1 MKRLLFPLVLV
12 LFLADFSFAQL
23 RFSEG
28 EVLVLSRHVWRGEQ
42 LGNDIAIEPSVT
54 VESGRFS
61 FNVWAA
67 LTPNNSYSEVDLIP
81 SVAFKH
87 FSVTLLNYYNPD
99 PEESNQYFNL
109 KKGESRHSL
118 ELSFDNYSIDEHKFK
133 WMVGTFLLGDK
144 SEDTGKPLFSTYLEF
159 MYPFTLKGIDVEP
172 FAGITTHR
180 GLYADNFALV
190 NTGINLGKEIEL
202 KSPFTIPLSLSFI
215 SNPYAGSNYI
225 VFSAGIAF

>member
-12 LFLADFSFAQL
+12 LLIADFSFAQL

-28 EVLVLSRHVWRGEQ
+28 ELLVLSRHVWRGEQ

-54 VESGRFS
+54 LESGRFS

-118 ELSFDNYSIDEHKFK
+118 ELSFDNYSIDEHRFK

-144 SEDTGKPLFSTYLEF
+144 SEDTGKPLFSTYMEF
-159 MYPFTLKGIDVEP
+159 MYPFTLKEINVEP
-172 FAGITTHR
+172 FTRITTHR